1 MEKTRK
7 KNSRQRGTHTH
18 GWGSKK
24 KHRGAGSRGGRG
36 NAGSGK
42 RGDAKKP
49 SFWKD
54 HKRYGKSGF
63 TSKVRNKYK
72 TINISELDTKID
84 NLVKQ
89 EKVKLKNNI
98 YTIDLANL
106 KIGKLLGA
114 GNTTRKFEIK
124 VGIASAKAIAK
135 IEKAGGK
142 VILPVKN
149 VKKEVKKEIKE
160 IAKIKETTEVKEEI
174 SEIKELVEVK
184 EITKEEVTK
193 VEVSENKENT
203 ESTNKK
209 EKN

>member
-1 MEKTRK
+1 MTNNRK

-54 HKRYGKSGF
+54 HKRYGKHGF
-63 TSKVRNKYK
+63 TSKVINNYK

-89 EKVKLKNNI
+89 EKAELKNDI
-98 YTIDLANL
+98 YVIDLAKL

-114 GNTTRKFEIK
+114 GKTIKKFEIK
-124 VGIASAKAIAK
+124 VDMASAKAIAK

-142 VILPVKN
+142 VILPQKLN
-149 VKKEVKKEIKE
+149 IDSNKSETKEIK
-160 IAKIKETTEVKEEI
+160 
-174 SEIKELVEVK
+174 
-184 EITKEEVTK
+184 TKEK
-193 VEVSENKENT
+193 PIENT
-203 ESTNKK
+203 ESTEK
-209 EKN
+209 EQKD